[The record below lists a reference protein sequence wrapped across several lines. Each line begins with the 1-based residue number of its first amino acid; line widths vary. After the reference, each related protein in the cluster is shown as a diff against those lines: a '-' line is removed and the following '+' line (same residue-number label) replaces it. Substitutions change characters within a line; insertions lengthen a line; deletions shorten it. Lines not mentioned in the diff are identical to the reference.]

1 MNNDKELH
9 KKVEQKKE
17 TDENNVG
24 KLDGK
29 RRKSVELETENL
41 NELPQLFGIPMDEQT
56 YRISQGPRRGVGSMN
71 NRRIQRYGTIWLQ
84 QQKMPTTREKILRKM
99 KTEARAKEEEKD
111 EEDNKN
117 KEGAKVADEHKI
129 KAEEI

>member
-9 KKVEQKKE
+9 EKVEQKKE

-24 KLDGK
+24 KLEGK
-29 RRKSVELETENL
+29 RRKNVELETENSD
-41 NELPQLFGIPMDEQT
+41 ELPQLFGIQMDEQT
-56 YRISQGPRRGVGSMN
+56 YRNSQGPRRGVGSKN

-84 QQKMPTTREKILRKM
+84 QQKMPTPREKILRKM
-99 KTEARAKEEEKD
+99 KTEARAKDEKKDD
-111 EEDNKN
+111 EENKK
-117 KEGAKVADEHKI
+117 KEGAKVADDYKI